1 MLRVL
6 HLKKKCRKDY
16 KTLDTVIN
24 IVKVEI
30 PWRKCNSMK
39 KTIELLKKNNELTI
53 IEDELD
59 MYLEIPHL
67 AYAEVK
73 KEDGGK
79 ALLFTNVVDK
89 KNNKKFDEPVFMNVF
104 GSYRRCEL
112 LFGRT
117 IESVADEINK
127 LLHMKPPSGIA
138 DKISMASQLFSLKNI
153 FPTRLPG
160 KGECQEV
167 QYLNDAIDLYKLP
180 VLTTWEQDGGPFIT
194 MGQVYTQSLDGDMVN
209 LGMYRLQV
217 YDKNHLGMHWQIHK
231 DSSHFFDQYQKAGK
245 KMPVSIA
252 IGGDP
257 LYTWCATAPLPYGV
271 NELLMYGLITKKP
284 AKLVKSLTTPLYI
297 PRDVDYVIEGWVDT
311 HDLKVEGPFGDH
323 TGYYTLE
330 EPYPVMEVSAITTK
344 KKKVFLA
351 TVVGKPPLE
360 DKYMGWATGKIF
372 FPLLKTT
379 APDLIDYHMPE
390 NAGFHNLILAK
401 MQPLYKGHAKQFMH
415 AFWGVGQMSFVK
427 HAIFVDEKAPSLDNY
442 ESFAMYV
449 LNRFTPKCLFIT
461 EGILDALDH
470 SSPETL
476 VGGKL
481 GVDVTSA
488 NIVAEPELI
497 NDNELLVDV
506 KALIPDTV
514 NLHQYMT
521 RTKNPIAVITIN
533 KKKSAQ
539 EYFEALKPLVNNLR
553 IVVFV
558 DALNNDIFNPY
569 MLVWRVTNNIDA
581 QRDIYIHELM
591 VGIDG
596 TNKNILDGYTREWPD
611 DVICTK
617 SVINSLKER
626 NIWDFDEKLEDK
638 FQI

>member
-1 MLRVL
+1 MQ
-6 HLKKKCRKDY
+6 
-16 KTLDTVIN
+16 
-24 IVKVEI
+24 
-30 PWRKCNSMK
+30 
-39 KTIELLKKNNELTI
+39 KTINLLKKNDELKVI
-53 IEDELD
+53 DDELD
-59 MYLEIPHL
+59 IYLEIPHI

-73 KEDGGK
+73 KNDGGK

-89 KNNKKFDEPVFMNVF
+89 KTGTKFDEPVFMNVF
-104 GSYRRCEL
+104 GSYKRCEL

-117 IESVADEINK
+117 IESVADEITN
-127 LLHMKPPSGIA
+127 LLHMKPPAGFME
-138 DKISMASQLFSLKNI
+138 KVSMASQLFSLKNI
-153 FPTRLPG
+153 FPKRL
-160 KGECQEV
+160 KGEGACQEV
-167 QYLNDAIDLYKLP
+167 KYLNDDIDLTKLP

-194 MGQVYTQSLDGDMVN
+194 MGQVYTQSLDGELVN

-271 NELLMYGLITKKP
+271 NELLMYGLITKTP

-297 PRDVDYVIEGWVDT
+297 PQDVDYVIEGWVDT
-311 HDLKVEGPFGDH
+311 EELKIEGPFGDH

-344 KKKVFLA
+344 KDRVFLA

-379 APDLIDYHMPE
+379 VPDLLDYHMPE
-390 NAGFHNLILAK
+390 NSGFHNLILAK

-415 AFWGVGQMSFVK
+415 AFWGAGQMSFVK
-427 HAIFVDEKAPSLDNY
+427 HAIFVDEKAPKLDNY
-442 ESFAMYV
+442 EVFTTYI
-449 LNRFTPKCLFIT
+449 LDRFTPKSMFIT

-481 GVDVTSA
+481 GIDATSA
-488 NIVAEPELI
+488 FKVEAPQLLGDEELFQK
-497 NDNELLVDV
+497 V
-506 KALIPDTV
+506 KEMIPDATG
-514 NLHQYMT
+514 LTQYMR
-521 RTKNPIAVITIN
+521 RTKNPITVITLN
-533 KKKSAQ
+533 KTKTAK
-539 EYFEALKPLVNNLR
+539 EYFDALILLSPNIR

-558 DALNNDIFNPY
+558 DENKNDINNPY

-581 QRDIYIHELM
+581 QRDIFVSGLM
-591 VGIDG
+591 VGVDG
-596 TNKNILDGYTREWPD
+596 TNKTSLDGFNREWPD
-611 DVICTK
+611 DVDCTP
-617 SVINSLKER
+617 SVIESLKTR
-626 NIWDFDEKLEDK
+626 GIWDLTDK
-638 FQI
+638 EYKDYQL

>member
-1 MLRVL
+1 MQKTIKL
-6 HLKKKCRKDY
+6 LKRNDE
-16 KTLDTVIN
+16 LTVID
-24 IVKVEI
+24 
-30 PWRKCNSMK
+30 
-39 KTIELLKKNNELTI
+39 T
-53 IEDELD
+53 ELD
-59 MYLEIPHL
+59 IYLEIPHL

-89 KNNKKFDEPVFMNVF
+89 KSGKKFEEPVLMNVF
-104 GSYRRCEL
+104 GSYKRCEL

-117 IESVADEINK
+117 IESVADEITK
-127 LLHMKPPSGIA
+127 LLHMKPPAGLKE
-138 DKISMASQLFSLKNI
+138 KISMASELFSLKNI
-153 FPTRLPG
+153 FPKRLKG
-160 KGECQEV
+160 EGECQ
-167 QYLNDAIDLYKLP
+167 QIKYLDNEIDLYKLP

-194 MGQVYTQSLDGDMVN
+194 MGQVYTQSLDGAMVN

-252 IGGDP
+252 IGGNP

-284 AKLVKSLTTPLYI
+284 AQLVKSLTTPLYI
-297 PRDVDYVIEGWVDT
+297 PKDVDYVIEGWVDPNN
-311 HDLKVEGPFGDH
+311 LKVEGPFGDH

-330 EPYPVMEVSAITTK
+330 EPYPVMEVSAITMQRKRT
-344 KKKVFLA
+344 FLA

-379 APDLIDYHMPE
+379 APDLLDYHMPE

-415 AFWGVGQMSFVK
+415 AFWGAGQMSFVK
-427 HAIFVDEKAPSLDNY
+427 HAIFVDEKAPKLQNY
-442 ESFAMYV
+442 EAFATYV
-449 LNRFTPKCLFIT
+449 LNRFTPKSLFIT

-481 GVDVTSA
+481 GIDATAA
-488 NIVAEPELI
+488 NSVEGPQ
-497 NDNELLVDV
+497 LLGDAQLLSRV
-506 KALIPDTV
+506 KELIPDV
-514 NLHQYMT
+514 IDLHQFMR
-521 RTKNPIAVITIN
+521 RTNNPITVVSVN
-533 KKKSAQ
+533 KTRNVK
-539 EYFEALKPLVNNLR
+539 EYFDDLLVLSTHMR
-553 IVVFV
+553 IIVFV
-558 DALNNDIFNPY
+558 DDEKNDIYNSY
-569 MLVWRVTNNIDA
+569 MLIWRVTNNMDA
-581 QRDIYIHELM
+581 LRDVYKSGLM

-596 TNKNILDGYTREWPD
+596 TNKNSLDNFTREWPG
-611 DVICTK
+611 DVECTQ
-617 SVINSLKER
+617 SIVESLKEKGLWR
-626 NIWDFDEKLEDK
+626 LDEKLYNK
-638 FQI
+638 FQL

>member
-1 MLRVL
+1 
-6 HLKKKCRKDY
+6 
-16 KTLDTVIN
+16 
-24 IVKVEI
+24 
-30 PWRKCNSMK
+30 MK
-39 KTIELLKKNNELTI
+39 KTIQLLKKH
-53 IEDELD
+53 DELRVID
-59 MYLEIPHL
+59 TPLDIYLEIPHL

-79 ALLFTNVVDK
+79 AILFTNVVD
-89 KNNKKFDEPVFMNVF
+89 NRSNKKFNEPILMNVF
-104 GSYRRCEL
+104 GSYKRCEL

-117 IESVADEINK
+117 IESVADEITN
-127 LLHMKPPSGIA
+127 LLHMKPPAGLI
-138 DKISMASQLFSLKNI
+138 DKVVMAKELFSLKNI
-153 FPTRLPG
+153 FPKRL
-160 KGECQEV
+160 KGEGACQAV
-167 QYLNDAIDLYKLP
+167 KYLENDVDLTKLP

-194 MGQVYTQSLDGDMVN
+194 MGQVYTHSLDGEMVN

-217 YDKNHLGMHWQIHK
+217 YDKKHLGMHWQIHK

-245 KMPVSIA
+245 KMPVTVA

-284 AKLVKSLTTPLYI
+284 AQLVKSLTNDLYI
-297 PRDVDYVIEGWVDT
+297 PKDVDYVIEGWVDT
-311 HDLKVEGPFGDH
+311 DIMKVEGPFGDH

-344 KKKVFLA
+344 KEPIFLA

-379 APDLIDYHMPE
+379 VPDLLDYHMPE

-415 AFWGVGQMSFVK
+415 AFWGAGQMSFVK

-442 ESFAMYV
+442 EVFATYV
-449 LNRFTPKCLFIT
+449 LNRFTPKSMFIT
-461 EGILDALDH
+461 SGILDALDH
-470 SSPETL
+470 SSDETL

-481 GVDVTSA
+481 GIDATAA
-488 NIVAEPELI
+488 NNVEAPNLLG
-497 NDNELLVDV
+497 DAELLKRVQELV
-506 KALIPDTV
+506 PDAKE
-514 NLHQYMT
+514 LHQYMRRT
-521 RTKNPIAVITIN
+521 NNPVTVITVDKTKNA
-533 KKKSAQ
+533 K
-539 EYFEALKPLVNNLR
+539 EYFDALVSLSTNIR

-558 DALNNDIFNPY
+558 DAKANDVNNAY
-569 MLVWRVTNNIDA
+569 MLIWRVTNNMDA
-581 QRDIYIHELM
+581 QRDIFISGLM

-596 TNKNILDGYTREWPD
+596 TNKSQIDGFTREWPD
-611 DVICTK
+611 DVECTK
-617 SVINSLKER
+617 SVVKALKAKSL
-626 NIWDFDEKLEDK
+626 WDLEESLNNK
-638 FQI
+638 YQL

>member
-1 MLRVL
+1 MR
-6 HLKKKCRKDY
+6 
-16 KTLDTVIN
+16 
-24 IVKVEI
+24 
-30 PWRKCNSMK
+30 
-39 KTIELLKKNNELTI
+39 KTIELLEKNGELKI
-53 IEDELD
+53 IKEELD
-59 MYLEIPHL
+59 IYLEIPHL

-89 KNNKKFDEPVFMNVF
+89 KNNVKFDEPVIMNLF
-104 GSYRRCEL
+104 GSYKRTEL

-117 IESVADEINK
+117 IESVAEEITN
-127 LLHMKPPSGIA
+127 LLHMKPPTGFL
-138 DKISMASQLFSLKNI
+138 DKISMAKELFSLKNI
-153 FPTRLPG
+153 FPKRLKG
-160 KGECQEV
+160 EGECQKIK
-167 QYLNDAIDLYKLP
+167 YLEEDIDLYKLP

-194 MGQVYTQSLDGDMVN
+194 MGQVYTQSLDGEMVN

-271 NELLMYGLITKKP
+271 NELLMYGLITKTP
-284 AKLVKSLTTPLYI
+284 AQLVQSLTTPLYI
-297 PRDVDYVIEGWVDT
+297 PKDVDYVIEGWVDVEE
-311 HDLKVEGPFGDH
+311 LKIEGPFGDH

-330 EPYPVMEVSAITTK
+330 EPYPVMKVSAITMK
-344 KKKVFLA
+344 KERTFLA

-379 APDLIDYHMPE
+379 VPDLLDYHMPE

-415 AFWGVGQMSFVK
+415 AFWGAGQMSFVK
-427 HAIFVDEKAPSLDNY
+427 HAIFVDENAPKLDNY
-442 ESFAMYV
+442 ESFTTYI
-449 LNRFTPKCLFIT
+449 LNRFTPKSMFIT

-481 GVDVTSA
+481 GIDATGSHQLE
-488 NIVAEPELI
+488 EPSLLKNE
-497 NDNELLVDV
+497 ELLKKV
-506 KALIPDTV
+506 KELIPDAV
-514 NLHQYMT
+514 RLNQFMRH
-521 RTKNPIAVITIN
+521 TKNPITVISVTKTKN
-533 KKKSAQ
+533 AK
-539 EYFEALKPLVNNLR
+539 EYFDALITLSTNLR

-558 DALNNDIFNPY
+558 DDEKNDVFNSY
-569 MLVWRVTNNIDA
+569 MLIWRVTNNIDA
-581 QRDIYIHELM
+581 QRDIFVSGLM

-596 TNKNILDGYTREWPD
+596 TNKSSVDGFTREWPD
-611 DVICTK
+611 DVECTLG
-617 SVINSLKER
+617 VVESLKKKG
-626 NIWDFDEKLEDK
+626 IWDLEDK
-638 FQI
+638 FSNIYQL

>member
-1 MLRVL
+1 
-6 HLKKKCRKDY
+6 
-16 KTLDTVIN
+16 
-24 IVKVEI
+24 
-30 PWRKCNSMK
+30 MK
-39 KTIELLKKNNELTI
+39 KTIKLLKEYDELTVI
-53 IEDELD
+53 DAELD
-59 MYLEIPHL
+59 IYLEIPHL

-73 KEDGGK
+73 KKDGGK
-79 ALLFTNVVDK
+79 ALLFTNVVDSK
-89 KNNKKFDEPVFMNVF
+89 SGTKFEEPVFMNIF
-104 GSYRRCEL
+104 GSYKRCEL

-117 IESVADEINK
+117 IESVADEITN
-127 LLHMKPPSGIA
+127 LLHMKPPSGFM
-138 DKISMASQLFSLKNI
+138 DKINMAKDLFSLKNI
-153 FPTRLPG
+153 FPKRLN
-160 KGECQEV
+160 GEGACQAV
-167 QYLNDAIDLYKLP
+167 KHLDDAIDLSKLP

-194 MGQVYTQSLDGDMVN
+194 MGQVYTQSLDGEMVN

-252 IGGDP
+252 IGGNP

-271 NELLMYGLITKKP
+271 NELLMYGLITKTP
-284 AKLVKSLTTPLYI
+284 ARLVKSLTTPLYI
-297 PRDVDYVIEGWVDT
+297 PEDVDYVIEGWVDT
-311 HDLKVEGPFGDH
+311 DELKIEGPFGDH

-344 KKKVFLA
+344 KDKVFLA

-379 APDLIDYHMPE
+379 VPDLLDYHMPE

-401 MQPLYKGHAKQFMH
+401 MRPLYKGHAKQFMH
-415 AFWGVGQMSFVK
+415 AFWGAGQMSFVK
-427 HAIFVDEKAPSLDNY
+427 HAVFLDEDAPKLENY
-442 ESFAMYV
+442 ESLVKYI
-449 LNRFTPKCLFIT
+449 LDRFTPKSMFIT

-481 GVDVTSA
+481 GIDATKA
-488 NIVAEPELI
+488 NKVEAPQLLG
-497 NDNELLVDV
+497 DAELLKKV
-506 KALIPDTV
+506 KELIPDAT
-514 NLHQYMT
+514 NLHQFM
-521 RTKNPIAVITIN
+521 RNTKNPITVISVN
-533 KKKSAQ
+533 KTKNAK
-539 EYFEALKPLVNNLR
+539 EYFEELVSLSQHIR

-558 DALNNDIFNPY
+558 DEKNNDIFNSY

-581 QRDIYIHELM
+581 VRDIYVSGLM

-596 TNKNILDGYTREWPD
+596 TNKNVLDGFSRRWPD
-611 DVICTK
+611 DVDCTE
-617 SVINSLKER
+617 SVIKSLKQKGV
-626 NIWDFDEKLEDK
+626 WDFEDDLYK
-638 FQI
+638 KYQM

>member
-1 MLRVL
+1 
-6 HLKKKCRKDY
+6 
-16 KTLDTVIN
+16 
-24 IVKVEI
+24 
-30 PWRKCNSMK
+30 MK
-39 KTIELLKKNNELTI
+39 KTIALLKKHNELSVI
-53 IEDELD
+53 DAELD
-59 MYLEIPHL
+59 IYLEIPHL

-89 KNNKKFDEPVFMNVF
+89 KSGKKFTEPVLMNVF
-104 GSYRRCEL
+104 GSYKRCEL

-117 IESVADEINK
+117 IESVADEITN
-127 LLHMKPPSGIA
+127 LLHMKPPAGFM
-138 DKISMASQLFSLKNI
+138 DKVSMAKELFSLKNI
-153 FPTRLPG
+153 FPKRL
-160 KGECQEV
+160 KGEGACQEI
-167 QYLNDAIDLYKLP
+167 QFFEDEIDLTSLP

-194 MGQVYTQSLDGDMVN
+194 MGQVYTHSLDGEMVN

-284 AKLVKSLTTPLYI
+284 AQLVKSLTNDLYI
-297 PRDVDYVIEGWVDT
+297 PKDVDYVIEGWVDT
-311 HDLKVEGPFGDH
+311 DVLKVEGPFGDH

-330 EPYPVMEVSAITTK
+330 EPYPVLEVSAISMK
-344 KKKVFLA
+344 KERTFLA

-379 APDLIDYHMPE
+379 VPDLLDYHMPE

-415 AFWGVGQMSFVK
+415 AFWGAGQMSFVK
-427 HAIFVDEKAPSLDNY
+427 HAIFVDEKAPSLTNY
-442 ESFAMYV
+442 EAFATYI
-449 LNRFTPKCLFIT
+449 LDRFTPKSLFIT

-470 SSPETL
+470 SSDETL

-481 GVDVTSA
+481 GIDATAA
-488 NIVAEPELI
+488 NVIEAPNLLGDAELFEKVQELI
-497 NDNELLVDV
+497 PES
-506 KALIPDTV
+506 KS
-514 NLHQYMT
+514 LHQYMR
-521 RTKNPIAVITIN
+521 RTNNPVTVITLDKN
-533 KKKSAQ
+533 KSAK
-539 EYFEALKPLVNNLR
+539 EYFEALVSLSTNIR

-558 DALNNDIFNPY
+558 DEEKNDVFNPY
-569 MLVWRVTNNIDA
+569 MLIWRVTNNMDA
-581 QRDIYIHELM
+581 LRDVFISGLM

-596 TNKNILDGYTREWPD
+596 TNKSKIDGFTREWPD
-611 DVICTK
+611 DVECTQ
-617 SVINSLKER
+617 SVVNSLQSKGL
-626 NIWDFDEKLEDK
+626 WDLNEDLNK
-638 FQI
+638 KYQL